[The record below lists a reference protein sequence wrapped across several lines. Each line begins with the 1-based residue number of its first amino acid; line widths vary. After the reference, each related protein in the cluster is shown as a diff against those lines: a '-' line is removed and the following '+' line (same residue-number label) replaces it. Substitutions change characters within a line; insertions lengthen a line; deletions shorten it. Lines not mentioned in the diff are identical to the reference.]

1 MVRFLSNKIFFL
13 VLINNLAHLSDDNG
27 QILWR
32 DAIYDYYADGSVRRR
47 QIEDPFDCQNFDFE
61 IKWWGSLLYY
71 LNSERENDFDARFL
85 EKTAHAR
92 IIKYLDSLLASCSL

>member
-61 IKWWGSLLYY
+61 I
-71 LNSERENDFDARFL
+71 
-85 EKTAHAR
+85 
-92 IIKYLDSLLASCSL
+92 